1 MRPYI
6 FGERNNIHIINLE
19 KSLPML
25 NEAAAFARKLA
36 ANKGTIL
43 FVGTK
48 RQAAEIIR
56 AEAIRAGCPMSITAG
71 WAAC

>member
-1 MRPYI
+1 MTFVR
-6 FGERNNIHIINLE
+6 RL
-19 KSLPML
+19 S
-25 NEAAAFARKLA
+25 

-48 RQAAEIIR
+48 RQAREIMAE
-56 AEAIRAGCPMSITAG
+56 EATRCDPRMSISAG